1 MALHTELKIYKA
13 ARKLTEL
20 ASRFVAHMPRN
31 HRSVDGALLVGHSRS
46 ILKHIRHAN
55 QEIGSDKVPHIDLVL
70 DEVTD
75 LEVDLGVCVELKLIS
90 RPAYADAVELAGD
103 IGKQAMGW
111 RNYSA
116 QQPASRPSRRP

>member
-13 ARKLTEL
+13 ARQLTAL
-20 ASRFVAHMPRN
+20 ASRLVAHMPRN
-31 HRSVDGALLVGHSRS
+31 HRAVDGALLVGHSRS

-55 QEIGSDKVPHIDLVL
+55 QAPGADKVPHIDLLL
-70 DEVTD
+70 DELTD
-75 LEVDLGVCVELKLIS
+75 VEVDLGVCVDLHLIS
-90 RPAYADAVELAGD
+90 EPAYADAVALASNL
-103 IGKQAMGW
+103 GKQATGW